1 MAEERLNVPVLVGV
15 VPLLTVTN
23 FAVDEGYKVASIAGS
38 NIKQLVAPTTKTIKI
53 EALLIKEFRALR
65 PALETLALTSRA
77 LGAAVGPIAQVAGI
91 PVVTKS
97 GGVHLDMQITSLSFS
112 QDNQMRDTL
121 KVSLSLVHVPRSSL
135 VGLIGGSVDV
145 VAGVGTAFI

>member
-1 MAEERLNVPVLVGV
+1 MANVPVIVGV

-23 FAVDEGYKVASIAGS
+23 FAVDEGYKVAAIAGS
-38 NIKQLVAPTTKTIKI
+38 NIKQLVAPTNKTIKI

-65 PALETLALTSRA
+65 PALETLALTSRV
-77 LGAAVGPIAQVAGI
+77 LGAAAGPIAQIAGI
-91 PVVTKS
+91 PVVTLHA
-97 GGVHLDMQITSLSFS
+97 GLHLDMQITSLSFS

-121 KVSLSLVHVPRSSL
+121 KVSLSLTQVPRSSL
-135 VGLIGGSVDV
+135 LGLIGGAVDV